1 MKAPSRLLQIALWTL
16 AACAAPNRA
25 VCAERAKQPT
35 GKTPATKQ
43 KLELDVSILK
53 DLGKSGVIM
62 VEVPGKDS
70 GKLGKLEIPFLGFVS
85 VYSKT

>member
-1 MKAPSRLLQIALWTL
+1 M
-16 AACAAPNRA
+16 
-25 VCAERAKQPT
+25 
-35 GKTPATKQ
+35 
-43 KLELDVSILK
+43 SILK